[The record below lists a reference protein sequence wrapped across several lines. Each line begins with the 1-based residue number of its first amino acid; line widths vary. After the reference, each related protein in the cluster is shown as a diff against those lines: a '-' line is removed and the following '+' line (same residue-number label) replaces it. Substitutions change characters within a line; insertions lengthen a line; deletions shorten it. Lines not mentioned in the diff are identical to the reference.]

1 MKITRIETIHIAE
14 FANILFVRI
23 HTDSGL
29 LGLGET
35 YYTPNSTRA
44 FIHDV
49 ASTMLLGQ
57 DPRDIER
64 HWRRLYDSSFIYG
77 NRGNEMRAISAL
89 EVALWDLL
97 GQHAGLPIYR
107 LLGGAARDKIRIYNT
122 CAGALYGR
130 GIPDRTKQVGTHQL
144 TEGRYE
150 DLDAFTH
157 RADRLAQDLMNEGIT
172 AMKIWPFDPFAT
184 ETSGHYISFA
194 DLEKGLEPVRKIR
207 DAVGMSMEIMI
218 EGHGYWT
225 LPAAVRIAEALAP
238 YQPMWLEDMMKP
250 DSVAALAQL
259 RRSTP
264 IPICASELILTR
276 YGVKDLLVQEAV
288 DIVMTDVTWTGGIS
302 ESKKIAAMAETYN
315 LPFAAHDCTG
325 PVTLF
330 ASAHLSINLPNALIQ
345 ECVRAYYRGF
355 YQDLVTTSLRIEDG
369 FLYPPEQ
376 PGLGTTLQ
384 PALFERSDT
393 TVQSSDLVDR

>member
-49 ASTMLLGQ
+49 AFTMLLGQ

-276 YGVKDLLVQEAV
+276 YGVKDLLAGGRRYRDDRCNLDRRDQREQE
-288 DIVMTDVTWTGGIS
+288 DRGHGG
-302 ESKKIAAMAETYN
+302 N
-315 LPFAAHDCTG
+315 
-325 PVTLF
+325 
-330 ASAHLSINLPNALIQ
+330 
-345 ECVRAYYRGF
+345 
-355 YQDLVTTSLRIEDG
+355 
-369 FLYPPEQ
+369 
-376 PGLGTTLQ
+376 LQ
-384 PALFERSDT
+384 PAVCSPRLHRAGNPVCLGPPVDQPAQCLDSRMCSSLLPRVLSGLGDDVPAYRRRFPLSARAAGSRDNSATSSIRAIRYNRSE
-393 TVQSSDLVDR
+393 Q

>member
-49 ASTMLLGQ
+49 ASSMLLGQ

-122 CAGALYGR
+122 CAGALYG
-130 GIPDRTKQVGTHQL
+130 
-144 TEGRYE
+144 
-150 DLDAFTH
+150 
-157 RADRLAQDLMNEGIT
+157 LAQDLMNEGIT

-250 DSVAALAQL
+250 DSVATLAQL